1 MQSIQSKKQS
11 RLTLLQTMS
20 KEQLA
25 MIIAGIYFEG
35 SAIIPRR
42 YACTASPADCIN
54 CSECFERW
62 LDGVPEEGKK
72 I

>member
-1 MQSIQSKKQS
+1 MQSTQSKKQS
-11 RLTLLQTMS
+11 RLEILRNMS

-25 MIIAGIYFEG
+25 MVIAGIYFEG
-35 SAIIPRR
+35 YAIIPRL

-54 CSECFERW
+54 CSECFEKW
-62 LDGVPEEGKK
+62 LDGVSDEGDK

>member
-1 MQSIQSKKQS
+1 MQSTQSEKQS

-35 SAIIPRR
+35 NAIIPRL
-42 YACTASPADCIN
+42 YACDASPADCIN
-54 CSECFERW
+54 CSKCFEKW
-62 LDGVPEEGKK
+62 LDGVPEEGKT